1 MSPVVNGK
9 THHFSSKGMYN
20 GLVLL
25 GDQESGSYWDHIT
38 GKCVYGPLEGYKL
51 EKFPLL
57 QMNVAQALL
66 NCPDVQVAISKLTFA
81 PRMIAF
87 FMEWSRKSKRGFL
100 PPVFKKT
107 MGKED
112 NRRPLMD
119 TGLGVWTNTT
129 HRYYPMEC
137 LLRHRG
143 ALIDEIDGRRVL
155 ICIDPTSNIP
165 GALYTNATKCA
176 WQNDLLTLDTGEI
189 VRGGGLCDKQGVTQ
203 KNDRPLQ
210 LFLRWYGFSYT
221 FPSCEVYEN

>member
-1 MSPVVNGK
+1 MSPVVSGK

-38 GKCVYGPLEGYKL
+38 GECVTGQLKGYKL
-51 EKFPLL
+51 EEFPLL

-66 NCPDVQVAISKLTFA
+66 SFPDIQVAISKLTFA

-112 NRRPLMD
+112 KRRPLMD
-119 TGLGVWTNTT
+119 TGLGVWTNAT
-129 HRYYPMEC
+129 HRFYPIEC
-137 LLRHRG
+137 LINHRG
-143 ALIDEIDGRRVL
+143 ALIDELDGRRLL
-155 ICIDPTSNIP
+155 ICVDPTSNIP
-165 GALYTNATKCA
+165 AALYTNATKCT

-189 VRGGGLCDKQGVTQ
+189 VRGGALCDKDGVPQ
-203 KNDRPLQ
+203 SGDRPRQ